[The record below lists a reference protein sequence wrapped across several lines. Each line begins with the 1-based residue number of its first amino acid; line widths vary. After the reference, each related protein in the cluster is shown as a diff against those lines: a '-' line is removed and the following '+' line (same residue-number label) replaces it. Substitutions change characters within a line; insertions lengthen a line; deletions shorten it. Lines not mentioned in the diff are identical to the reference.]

1 MVAHFQS
8 SEFQRFGDYILLD
21 RINVGGMAE
30 VFRGKQIGVEGF
42 ARLVALKRILPNI
55 SADQDFIDMFIDEA
69 KLAVQMR
76 HANIV
81 QIYDLGHTD
90 GSYYI
95 AMEYIAGVDL
105 RTVWDRARRRN
116 RLLPIAMSA
125 YIMQKVAEGLDF
137 AHRKKDDRG
146 NDIGLVHRDISPQN
160 VLISFEGEVK
170 VVDFGIAKASQR
182 SRETEGGIIKGKFFY
197 MSPEQAWGDTLD
209 GRSDIF
215 SAGICLYEMITGE
228 MLYNEDKAM

>member
-1 MVAHFQS
+1 
-8 SEFQRFGDYILLD
+8 
-21 RINVGGMAE
+21 
-30 VFRGKQIGVEGF
+30 
-42 ARLVALKRILPNI
+42 
-55 SADQDFIDMFIDEA
+55 MFIDEA

-137 AHRKKDDRG
+137 AHHKDDRG
-146 NDIGLVHRDISPQN
+146 NDIGLVHRTFSPQN

-170 VVDFGIAKASQR
+170 VVDFGIAARTRYRKLKPVR
-182 SRETEGGIIKGKFFY
+182 SKV
-197 MSPEQAWGDTLD
+197 SLA
-209 GRSDIF
+209 
-215 SAGICLYEMITGE
+215 ICLQSKFAELSLITILISLQLALSIRTHCRAFVPG
-228 MLYNEDKAM
+228 